1 MLSSLCSQWHP
12 ILKYLQKMRK
22 SHNVCAWTTEKAGDS
37 PHQFLNISIRINSG
51 HSDLESKIFYGD
63 SEVWL
68 TNIWPHTTVQG
79 ITLQLEPLCGKD
91 GKKWEL
97 LGQNSPTHFRW
108 LLSNEVRKAQ
118 VYRNAFLC
126 AMCLSMRLISQV
138 HLSERYTEVI
148 LSSSVTPDLSCQ
160 QWQ

>member
-12 ILKYLQKMRK
+12 VLKYLQIMPK
-22 SHNVCAWTTEKAGDS
+22 SHSVCAWTTEKAGDS
-37 PHQFLNISIRINSG
+37 PRQFLNISIRINSG
-51 HSDLESKIFYGD
+51 HSDLESKTFYED

-68 TNIWPHTTVQG
+68 THTAVQG
-79 ITLQLEPLCGKD
+79 ITLQLEPLCGRD
-91 GKKWEL
+91 GKKWKL
-97 LGQNSPTHFRW
+97 LGQNSPPHVRW

-118 VYRNAFLC
+118 VYRNALLC
-126 AMCLSMRLISQV
+126 AMCLSMRLISQI

-160 QWQ
+160 Q